1 MIISFRAGS
10 RYAWSSASVIVPL
23 VLGLLGCVTFV
34 AYEGS
39 SFCQNPTM
47 PLHLFSN
54 RTSAT
59 GFALTFLHTLS
70 GIPALYFLPVYFQ
83 AVLNSTPA
91 RAGVQLLPTVLGIL
105 PGAIVSG
112 LMLTKFG
119 RYKLIQLVGF
129 ALMTVGFGILVLL
142 RAHPRAD
149 QWIGYQLISAI
160 GTGFVLP
167 VSVSCFL
174 LIES

>member
-1 MIISFRAGS
+1 
-10 RYAWSSASVIVPL
+10 
-23 VLGLLGCVTFV
+23 
-34 AYEGS
+34 
-39 SFCQNPTM
+39 M

-59 GFALTFLHTLS
+59 GFALTFFHTLS

-83 AVLNSTPA
+83 AILNSTPA

-112 LMLTKFG
+112 LVLTKFG
-119 RYKLIQLVGF
+119 RYKPIQFVGF
-129 ALMTVGFGILVLL
+129 AFMTIGFGVLL
-142 RAHPRAD
+142 LLKVDPRPD

-160 GTGFVLP
+160 GTGLVLP
-167 VSVSCFL
+167 VGINHVMGRNDANCVCCRFYFQLYKHLLLKATSLYQQARGHSLEVS
-174 LIES
+174 E

>member
-1 MIISFRAGS
+1 
-10 RYAWSSASVIVPL
+10 
-23 VLGLLGCVTFV
+23 
-34 AYEGS
+34 
-39 SFCQNPTM
+39 
-47 PLHLFSN
+47 
-54 RTSAT
+54 
-59 GFALTFLHTLS
+59 LS

-112 LMLTKFG
+112 FVLTKFG
-119 RYKLIQLVGF
+119 RYKPIQFVGF
-129 ALMTVGFGILVLL
+129 AFMTVGFGILLL
-142 RAHPRAD
+142 LNDSPRPD

-167 VSVSCFL
+167 VSFTKMVLTRNLSVDAGPPTSYTS
-174 LIES
+174 ISQGS